1 MIWFEEAIAFYRKA
15 AHIIRD
21 GKTTR
26 IETTA
31 HSYLRPEGYQIVER
45 VLGNEKLTVMHRFAN
60 SPDLPVPEGKIIA
73 SYGEL
78 SGDFTAKAYISVL

>member
-1 MIWFEEAIAFYRKA
+1 MDMVREAIAFYRKA

-31 HSYLRPEGYQIVER
+31 RSYLHPEGYQIVER
-45 VLGNEKLTVMHRFAN
+45 VLGNENCPFCI
-60 SPDLPVPEGKIIA
+60 DLQIA
-73 SYGEL
+73 
-78 SGDFTAKAYISVL
+78 